1 MPTNYYDPGMFWS
14 GDDMHLLQGARLGE
28 EIRVLV

>member
-1 MPTNYYDPGMFWS
+1 MFWS
-14 GDDMHLLQGARLGE
+14 GDDLRLQQGARLGE